1 MKREPRLKKVRHN
14 RAFALSSSALWI
26 YVGIAVFAQQLTISS
41 QHSQMFGQMGMGLAR
56 LLYSIPGVPFLYDN
70 IPYAD
75 SGLGFSWE
83 LIVVF
88 AAILIPAFFWGRHR
102 FHRQRLND
110 EDKQRD
116 FKDL

>member
-1 MKREPRLKKVRHN
+1 MKREPRLKKVRYN
-14 RAFALSSSALWI
+14 MAFALSSSALWI
-26 YVGIAVFAQQLTISS
+26 YSGIAVFAQQLVVGS
-41 QHSQMFGQMGMGLAR
+41 QHSQMFAQMGTGLAR

-70 IPYAD
+70 IPYVD
-75 SGLGFSWE
+75 SGWGFSWGM
-83 LIVVF
+83 IVVF
-88 AAILIPAFFWGRHR
+88 AAILIPAFFWARHR